1 MILVDANIM
10 MYAAGAEHPNK
21 TPSVSFLEH
30 VATKQVDAAIDAERL
45 QEILHCDR
53 SIRRWDDGKIVFDMT
68 RQIFEAVIPISA
80 EVVDRARVLLESY
93 PGLMA
98 RDALHAAVAEINA
111 MRSICSF
118 DQDFGRISG
127 MRRLEPPL

>member
-1 MILVDANIM
+1 VILVDANIM

-21 TPSVSFLEH
+21 TPSVSFLEQ
-30 VATKQVDAAIDAERL
+30 VATKQVDAAIDAETL
-45 QEILHCDR
+45 QEILHRYR

-111 MRSICSF
+111 MSSICSF
-118 DQDFGRISG
+118 DRDFDQISG
-127 MRRLEPPL
+127 IRRLEPPL

>member
-1 MILVDANIM
+1 VILVDANIM

-21 TPSVSFLEH
+21 TPSVSFLEQ
-30 VATKQVDAAIDAERL
+30 VATKQIDAAIDAETL
-45 QEILHCDR
+45 QEILHRYR

-111 MRSICSF
+111 MRSHKC
-118 DQDFGRISG
+118 
-127 MRRLEPPL
+127 PNV